1 MLNFI
6 VAISVYILD
15 KIAGVIIEGVT
26 KDAINHLSNQM
37 KDSPYYDLRKF
48 PPKRK
53 KH

>member
-15 KIAGVIIEGVT
+15 KIAGVVIEGAT
-26 KDAINHLSNQM
+26 KDALNHLSTQM
-37 KDSPYYDLRKF
+37 KESPYYDLRKF

-53 KH
+53 KY